1 MLNLPCRCLV
11 QMCIFCQSKAL
22 IENKFML
29 HTDTTNVAYIF
40 VGRSRSCE
48 VVIYK

>member
-11 QMCIFCQSKAL
+11 QMCIFSQSKAL

-29 HTDTTNVAYIF
+29 HTDTTFGSRTQENVAY
-40 VGRSRSCE
+40 SL
-48 VVIYK
+48 